1 MLLDRRDPITK
12 KITMAALEIT
22 GLEKRFGGVVALNGV
37 DLSVDS
43 TRITG
48 IIGPNG
54 SGKTTLF
61 NVIVGS
67 HKPSAG
73 RVTWRGN
80 DITGKST
87 AAIASQGLVRTFQQ
101 AMSFSALSVRE
112 NVAIACEHG
121 RPSAAAGV
129 RWRSPEDILDF
140 VGLSGLGH
148 QTAGS
153 MPFGNLRRLGIA
165 IALGTNP
172 LLLLLDEPAAGLNQT
187 EVAQLMELI
196 VQLPKVGIGVCLI
209 DHDMFL
215 MSGLCERLTVLNF
228 GTKIAEGSPQEV
240 LNHSKVKEVYL
251 GGEL

>member
-1 MLLDRRDPITK
+1 
-12 KITMAALEIT
+12 MAALEIS
-22 GLEKRFGGVVALNGV
+22 GLQKRFGGVVALNGV
-37 DLSVDS
+37 DLSVDP

-61 NVIVGS
+61 NAIVGA

-73 RVTWRGN
+73 RVSWRGT
-80 DITGKST
+80 DITGKSP
-87 AAIASQGLVRTFQQ
+87 AAIARQGLVRTFQQ

-112 NVAIACEHG
+112 NVTIACEHG
-121 RPSAAAGV
+121 RAHDAAGL
-129 RWRSPEDILDF
+129 RWSSPEEILDF
-140 VGLSGLGH
+140 VGLSVLGD

-165 IALGTNP
+165 IAPGTNP
-172 LLLLLDEPAAGLNQT
+172 MLLLLDEPAAGLNQT

-196 VQLPKVGIGVCLI
+196 LQLPKVGIGVCLI

-228 GTKIAEGSPQEV
+228 GTKIAEGPPGAV
-240 LNHSKVKEVYL
+240 LNDPKVKEVYL
-251 GGEL
+251 GNEL

>member
-1 MLLDRRDPITK
+1 
-12 KITMAALEIT
+12 MAALEIT
-22 GLEKRFGGVVALNGV
+22 GLQKRFGGVVALNGV

-61 NVIVGS
+61 NVIVGA

-73 RVTWRGN
+73 RVSWRGT
-80 DITGKST
+80 DITGKSP
-87 AAIASQGLVRTFQQ
+87 AAIARQGLVRTFQQ
-101 AMSFSALSVRE
+101 AMSFSTLSVRE
-112 NVAIACEHG
+112 NVTIACEHG
-121 RPSAAAGV
+121 RGHDSAGL
-129 RWRSPEDILDF
+129 RWSSPEEILDF
-140 VGLSGLGH
+140 VGLSGLGD

-196 VQLPKVGIGVCLI
+196 LQLPKVGIGVCLI

-228 GTKIAEGSPQEV
+228 GTKIAEGPPAAV
-240 LNHSKVKEVYL
+240 LSDPKVKEVYL
-251 GGEL
+251 GNEL

>member
-1 MLLDRRDPITK
+1 MT
-12 KITMAALEIT
+12 ALEIT
-22 GLEKRFGGVVALNGV
+22 GLQKRFGGVVALNGV
-37 DLSVDS
+37 DLSVDP
-43 TRITG
+43 TKITG

-61 NVIVGS
+61 NVIVGA

-73 RVTWRGN
+73 RVAWHEK

-87 AAIASQGLVRTFQQ
+87 AAIARQGLVRTFQQ
-101 AMSFSALSVRE
+101 AMSFSGLSVRE
-112 NVAIACEHG
+112 NVTIACEHG
-121 RPSAAAGV
+121 RPRGGTGTRWNSA
-129 RWRSPEDILDF
+129 EEILDF
-140 VGLSGLGH
+140 VGLSGLGD
-148 QTAGS
+148 QIAGS

-165 IALGTNP
+165 VALGTNP

-196 VQLPKVGIGVCLI
+196 VQLPRVGIGVCLI

-228 GTKIAEGSPQEV
+228 GTKIAEGPPAVV
-240 LNHSKVKEVYL
+240 LNDPKVKEVYL
-251 GGEL
+251 GNEI

>member
-1 MLLDRRDPITK
+1 
-12 KITMAALEIT
+12 MATLEIT
-22 GLEKRFGGVVALNGV
+22 GLQKKFGGVVALNGV
-37 DLSVDS
+37 DLSIDP
-43 TRITG
+43 TKITG

-61 NVIVGS
+61 NVIVGA

-73 RVTWRGN
+73 QVSWRGN
-80 DITGKST
+80 DITGRST
-87 AAIASQGLVRTFQQ
+87 ARIARQGLVRTFQQ
-101 AMSFSALSVRE
+101 AMSFSGLSVRE
-112 NVAIACEHG
+112 NVTIAYEHG
-121 RPSAAAGV
+121 RPRGTAGT
-129 RWRSPEDILDF
+129 RWNSPEEILDF
-140 VGLSGLGH
+140 VGLSGLGD

-165 IALGTNP
+165 IALSTNP

-228 GTKIAEGSPQEV
+228 GTKIAEGPPPVV
-240 LNHSKVKEVYL
+240 LNDSKVKEVYL
-251 GGEL
+251 GNEI